1 MAADGKLVFDTGI
14 DSSGFDK
21 GLKSLGSLAAKSAAV
36 ITAAFTVAASAA
48 VNVGSSFTASMSQV
62 AATMGITRMSDD
74 YQILTASAEEM
85 GAATKF
91 SATQAGDALNYLAL
105 AGYDAQQS
113 VEALP
118 TVLNT
123 AAAGG
128 LDLAYASDLITDSM
142 SALGL
147 QMSDLE
153 GFSDKLAKT
162 SQKSNTSVAQL
173 GEAILT
179 VGGTAKS
186 LSGGVEELDTM
197 LGLIADNGI
206 KGAEGG
212 TALRNIILSLSAPTD
227 TAAAAMERL
236 NVSAFDSQGKM
247 RDLSAVFS
255 DFNAAL
261 APLTDQE
268 KTQALNEIF
277 NKVDLKAV
285 NALLG
290 TSAERFEELRGYIGN
305 CSGAAEQMAKTMDDN
320 LTGDLTIMSS
330 ALEGLG
336 IAAFDKF
343 EKPMRSAVQTVTE
356 DISALTAEVKDGGLS
371 EQFDKISNSAGRLVT
386 AVGELAANDILPAI
400 INSMAAI
407 IEHGDTIVT
416 ITALIGANVAAI
428 KITKAV
434 SAANEVLTIMSV
446 RLGTT
451 AATTALLK
459 GELTATQAVV
469 GLFTGKISVAT
480 VATTAFKNAITAITT
495 SPFLAASIAA
505 GIVIAVAKYTNS
517 ISEATEIT
525 KDAKQAA
532 EDYTSALEQQEEQI
546 RQNNGNLESDK
557 TMLNAKIAVYEK
569 LRKQY
574 EDTGEGEQDL
584 IDITKE
590 IQELSPTTI
599 QFVDE
604 ETQQYLSLAGAVD
617 DVVAAMERKYKLQ
630 NAESDWK
637 FAQDELTELYNQKE
651 ELSNERA
658 QLEQDFQD
666 KYGISSDQAS
676 LGNTIMAYSTIET
689 IAIGYA
695 KRRINANDEAMQE
708 INAAIADA
716 EARSAEAM
724 QTITDTYLSGTDEA
738 LTSFYMT
745 DAENRR
751 LAGQQYADTI
761 KSSNEEMLKQLDAN
775 TQKLESGFEKL
786 DHQYNTGSIATEQE
800 LYEKKKALLDKYG
813 SETYKDHWKFYEE
826 IYGCEKDFAEAS
838 KKLEEEKLKETA
850 KTTSE
855 INKKIREGM
864 EKNLKDTKDGLKKQ
878 LSATKSSLSS
888 IISEYSKAMSDL
900 KSNISGY
907 KNKLLSVGDIFS
919 VDETEKNGQK
929 VKTYTIA
936 NIDKQMKEMEK
947 YHSYVMKLKANGA
960 SQGLIEELT
969 SLDFEDGAQF
979 GKYLSGLS
987 DKEFAKIN
995 SYYKKRDDLAD
1006 ELSKDMYK
1014 GEAEKLNS
1022 VLMECVNT
1030 ALNSLPAAAQTAG
1043 SAMLSGIMEG
1053 IGNSDDLTE
1062 RMTTFTD
1069 SFAEVFES
1077 AVDDMDLNKSFSI
1090 ALGGID
1096 AHAEGQEL
1104 GRQFM
1109 NGFDEELK
1117 NHRSEISVS
1126 QTSSAENLASDTSA
1140 KNAGTKTSGSSK
1152 NDNITIDTTNNIT
1165 VQIDSET
1172 VSRSTE
1178 HSRKTKERRTG

>member
-128 LDLAYASDLITDSM
+128 IDLAYASDLITDSM

-268 KTQALNEIF
+268 KTQALSEIF

-290 TSAERFEELRGYIGN
+290 TSAERFEELRGYIEN

-371 EQFDKISNSAGRLVT
+371 EQFDKISEGAGRLVA

-407 IEHGDTIVT
+407 IEHGGSILS
-416 ITALIGANVAAI
+416 IIAGIGTAVAAI
-428 KITKAV
+428 KVGPFIVSFIASVQTANLQLALLTGQFGAAAV
-434 SAANEVLTIMSV
+434 SA
-446 RLGTT
+446 
-451 AATTALLK
+451 TALGGGLSIT
-459 GELTATQAVV
+459 EIAVA
-469 GLFTGKISVAT
+469 LYNKQIT
-480 VATTAFKNAITAITT
+480 VATASTAAFNAICSINPIYLVAAA
-495 SPFLAASIAA
+495 LAAVVTGIGLYISHVNKAKAA
-505 GIVIAVAKYTNS
+505 TAALVDETNEYTEAMDKVVQDGQENIDKSNAEIAVIKEKASRYEELRQRYSNLTKGEMAEFKS
-517 ISEATEIT
+517 LAEELQEILPDGTEIINEQT
-525 KDAKQAA
+525 GAYNSLADSIERVCQNMESQAV
-532 EDYTSALEQQEEQI
+532 
-546 RQNNGNLESDK
+546 
-557 TMLNAKIAVYEK
+557 LNAKY
-569 LRKQY
+569 KQY
-574 EDTGEGEQDL
+574 EETASQNY
-584 IDITKE
+584 DINKQLDE
-590 IQELSPTTI
+590 IQAQYEKEQRNADLYASEGLS
-599 QFVDE
+599 
-604 ETQQYLSLAGAVD
+604 VD
-617 DVVAAMERKYKLQ
+617 DVSSLDRI
-630 NAESDWK
+630 
-637 FAQDELTELYNQKE
+637 AQRL
-651 ELSNERA
+651 
-658 QLEQDFQD
+658 
-666 KYGISSDQAS
+666 YGISYDALVQQRNTNQAIIDEYHQ
-676 LGNTIMAYSTIET
+676 LYS
-689 IAIGYA
+689 
-695 KRRINANDEAMQE
+695 
-708 INAAIADA
+708 
-716 EARSAEAM
+716 
-724 QTITDTYLSGTDEA
+724 DTYNDLNSVEEESTNSYVD
-738 LTSFYMT
+738 
-745 DAENRR
+745 NHR

-888 IISEYSKAMSDL
+888 IISEYSKAMGDL

-936 NIDKQMKEMEK
+936 NIDKQMNEMEK

-995 SYYKKRDDLAD
+995 NYYKKRDDLAD

-1030 ALNSLPAAAQTAG
+1030 ALTSLPAAAQTAG
-1043 SAMLSGIMEG
+1043 RAMLSGIMEG

-1104 GRQFM
+1104 GRQLM

-1117 NHRSEISVS
+1117 KHRSEISVS
-1126 QTSSAENLASDTSA
+1126 QTSSAEKLASDTSA

-1172 VSRSTE
+1172 ISRSTE

>member
-74 YQILTASAEEM
+74 YRILTASAEEM

-128 LDLAYASDLITDSM
+128 IDLAYASDLITDSM

-290 TSAERFEELRGYIGN
+290 TSAERFEELRGYIEN

-356 DISALTAEVKDGGLS
+356 DISALTVEVKDGGLS
-371 EQFDKISNSAGRLVT
+371 EQFDKISEGAGRLVA

-407 IEHGDTIVT
+407 IEHGGSILS
-416 ITALIGANVAAI
+416 IIAGIGTAVAAI
-428 KITKAV
+428 KVGPFIVSFIASVQTANLQLALLTGQFGAAAV
-434 SAANEVLTIMSV
+434 SA
-446 RLGTT
+446 
-451 AATTALLK
+451 TALGGGLSIT
-459 GELTATQAVV
+459 EIAVA
-469 GLFTGKISVAT
+469 LYNKQIT
-480 VATTAFKNAITAITT
+480 VATASTAAFNAICSINPIYLVAAA
-495 SPFLAASIAA
+495 LAAVVTGIGLYISHVNKSKAA
-505 GIVIAVAKYTNS
+505 TAALVDETNEYTEAMDKVVQDGQENIDKSNAEIAVIKEKASRYEELRQRYSNLTKGEMAEFKS
-517 ISEATEIT
+517 LAEELQEILPDGTEIINEQT
-525 KDAKQAA
+525 GAYNSLADSIERVCQNMESQAV
-532 EDYTSALEQQEEQI
+532 
-546 RQNNGNLESDK
+546 
-557 TMLNAKIAVYEK
+557 LNAKY
-569 LRKQY
+569 KQY
-574 EDTGEGEQDL
+574 EEAASQNY
-584 IDITKE
+584 DINKQLDE
-590 IQELSPTTI
+590 IQAQYEKEQRNADLYASEGLS
-599 QFVDE
+599 
-604 ETQQYLSLAGAVD
+604 VD
-617 DVVAAMERKYKLQ
+617 DVSSLDRI
-630 NAESDWK
+630 
-637 FAQDELTELYNQKE
+637 AQRL
-651 ELSNERA
+651 
-658 QLEQDFQD
+658 
-666 KYGISSDQAS
+666 YGISYDALVQQRNTNQAIIDEYHQ
-676 LGNTIMAYSTIET
+676 LYS
-689 IAIGYA
+689 
-695 KRRINANDEAMQE
+695 
-708 INAAIADA
+708 
-716 EARSAEAM
+716 
-724 QTITDTYLSGTDEA
+724 DTYNELNSVEEESTNSYVD
-738 LTSFYMT
+738 
-745 DAENRR
+745 NHR

-995 SYYKKRDDLAD
+995 NYYKKRDDLAD

-1030 ALNSLPAAAQTAG
+1030 ALTSLPAAAQTAG
-1043 SAMLSGIMEG
+1043 RAMLNGIMEG

-1104 GRQFM
+1104 GRQLM

-1117 NHRSEISVS
+1117 KHRSEISVS
-1126 QTSSAENLASDTSA
+1126 QTSSAEKLASDTSA

-1172 VSRSTE
+1172 ISRSTE

>member
-128 LDLAYASDLITDSM
+128 IDLAYASDLITDSM

-147 QMSDLE
+147 SMSELE

-186 LSGGVEELDTM
+186 LSGGVAELDTM

-268 KTQALNEIF
+268 KTQALSEIF

-290 TSAERFEELRGYIGN
+290 TSAERFDELRGYIEN

-356 DISALTAEVKDGGLS
+356 DISALTVEVKDGGLS

-480 VATTAFKNAITAITT
+480 VATTAFKNAVTAITT
-495 SPFLAASIAA
+495 SPFFAASIAA

-599 QFVDE
+599 QFVD
-604 ETQQYLSLAGAVD
+604 

-630 NAESDWK
+630 NAESNWN

-651 ELSNERA
+651 ELSNERT

-676 LGNTIMAYSTIET
+676 LGSTFLAYSAIDT

-695 KRRINANDEAMQE
+695 KRRINANDAAMQE

-786 DHQYNTGSIATEQE
+786 DHQYNTGSIATEQK

-878 LSATKSSLSS
+878 LSATKSSMSS

-919 VDETEKNGQK
+919 VDETEKNGRK
-929 VKTYTIA
+929 VKTYTIE

-987 DKEFAKIN
+987 DKEFGKIN
-995 SYYKKRDDLAD
+995 SYYKKRDALAD

-1022 VLMECVNT
+1022 VLMECVNS
-1030 ALNSLPAAAQTAG
+1030 ALASLPAAAQTAG
-1043 SAMLSGIMEG
+1043 SAMLIGIMEG

-1104 GRQFM
+1104 GRQLM

-1117 NHRSEISVS
+1117 KHRSEISVS

>member
-1 MAADGKLVFDTGI
+1 MGFPTMLLF
-14 DSSGFDK
+14 SS
-21 GLKSLGSLAAKSAAV
+21 V
-36 ITAAFTVAASAA
+36 ITNQAIIDEYH
-48 VNVGSSFTASMSQV
+48 QLY
-62 AATMGITRMSDD
+62 SDT
-74 YQILTASAEEM
+74 YNE
-85 GAATKF
+85 
-91 SATQAGDALNYLAL
+91 LN
-105 AGYDAQQS
+105 S
-113 VEALP
+113 VE
-118 TVLNT
+118 
-123 AAAGG
+123 
-128 LDLAYASDLITDSM
+128 
-142 SALGL
+142 
-147 QMSDLE
+147 
-153 GFSDKLAKT
+153 
-162 SQKSNTSVAQL
+162 
-173 GEAILT
+173 
-179 VGGTAKS
+179 
-186 LSGGVEELDTM
+186 EE
-197 LGLIADNGI
+197 
-206 KGAEGG
+206 
-212 TALRNIILSLSAPTD
+212 S
-227 TAAAAMERL
+227 
-236 NVSAFDSQGKM
+236 
-247 RDLSAVFS
+247 
-255 DFNAAL
+255 
-261 APLTDQE
+261 
-268 KTQALNEIF
+268 
-277 NKVDLKAV
+277 
-285 NALLG
+285 
-290 TSAERFEELRGYIGN
+290 
-305 CSGAAEQMAKTMDDN
+305 
-320 LTGDLTIMSS
+320 
-330 ALEGLG
+330 
-336 IAAFDKF
+336 
-343 EKPMRSAVQTVTE
+343 
-356 DISALTAEVKDGGLS
+356 
-371 EQFDKISNSAGRLVT
+371 
-386 AVGELAANDILPAI
+386 
-400 INSMAAI
+400 
-407 IEHGDTIVT
+407 
-416 ITALIGANVAAI
+416 
-428 KITKAV
+428 
-434 SAANEVLTIMSV
+434 
-446 RLGTT
+446 
-451 AATTALLK
+451 
-459 GELTATQAVV
+459 
-469 GLFTGKISVAT
+469 
-480 VATTAFKNAITAITT
+480 
-495 SPFLAASIAA
+495 
-505 GIVIAVAKYTNS
+505 TNS
-517 ISEATEIT
+517 
-525 KDAKQAA
+525 
-532 EDYTSALEQQEEQI
+532 Y
-546 RQNNGNLESDK
+546 
-557 TMLNAKIAVYEK
+557 
-569 LRKQY
+569 
-574 EDTGEGEQDL
+574 
-584 IDITKE
+584 
-590 IQELSPTTI
+590 
-599 QFVDE
+599 VD
-604 ETQQYLSLAGAVD
+604 
-617 DVVAAMERKYKLQ
+617 
-630 NAESDWK
+630 NH
-637 FAQDELTELYNQKE
+637 
-651 ELSNERA
+651 
-658 QLEQDFQD
+658 
-666 KYGISSDQAS
+666 
-676 LGNTIMAYSTIET
+676 
-689 IAIGYA
+689 
-695 KRRINANDEAMQE
+695 
-708 INAAIADA
+708 
-716 EARSAEAM
+716 
-724 QTITDTYLSGTDEA
+724 
-738 LTSFYMT
+738 
-745 DAENRR
+745 R

-888 IISEYSKAMSDL
+888 IISEYSRAMSDL

-995 SYYKKRDDLAD
+995 NYYKKRDDLAD

-1104 GRQFM
+1104 GRQLM

-1117 NHRSEISVS
+1117 KHRSEISVS

-1172 VSRSTE
+1172 ISRSTE

>member
-21 GLKSLGSLAAKSAAV
+21 GLKSLGSRAAKSAAV

-74 YQILTASAEEM
+74 YRILTASAEEM

-128 LDLAYASDLITDSM
+128 IDLAYASDLITDSM

-290 TSAERFEELRGYIGN
+290 TSAERFEELRGYIEN

-407 IEHGDTIVT
+407 IEHGGSILS
-416 ITALIGANVAAI
+416 IIAGIGTAVAAI
-428 KITKAV
+428 KVGPFIVSFIASVQTANLQLALLTGQFGATAV
-434 SAANEVLTIMSV
+434 SA
-446 RLGTT
+446 
-451 AATTALLK
+451 TALGGGLSIT
-459 GELTATQAVV
+459 EIAVA
-469 GLFTGKISVAT
+469 LYNKQIT
-480 VATTAFKNAITAITT
+480 VATASTAAFNAICSINPIYLVAAA
-495 SPFLAASIAA
+495 LAAVVTGIGLYISHVNKAKAA
-505 GIVIAVAKYTNS
+505 TAALADETNQYAEAMDKVVQDGQENIDKSNAEIAVIKEKASRYEELRQRYSNLTKGEMAEFKS
-517 ISEATEIT
+517 LAEELQEILPGGTEIINEQT
-525 KDAKQAA
+525 GAYNSLADSIERVCQNMESQAV
-532 EDYTSALEQQEEQI
+532 
-546 RQNNGNLESDK
+546 
-557 TMLNAKIAVYEK
+557 LNAKY
-569 LRKQY
+569 KQY
-574 EDTGEGEQDL
+574 EEAASQNY
-584 IDITKE
+584 DINKQLDE
-590 IQELSPTTI
+590 IQAQYEKEQRNADLYASEGLS
-599 QFVDE
+599 
-604 ETQQYLSLAGAVD
+604 VD
-617 DVVAAMERKYKLQ
+617 DVSSLDRI
-630 NAESDWK
+630 
-637 FAQDELTELYNQKE
+637 AQRL
-651 ELSNERA
+651 
-658 QLEQDFQD
+658 
-666 KYGISSDQAS
+666 YGISYDALVQQRNTNQAIIDEYHQ
-676 LGNTIMAYSTIET
+676 LYS
-689 IAIGYA
+689 
-695 KRRINANDEAMQE
+695 
-708 INAAIADA
+708 
-716 EARSAEAM
+716 
-724 QTITDTYLSGTDEA
+724 DTYNELNSVEEESTNSYVD
-738 LTSFYMT
+738 
-745 DAENRR
+745 NHR

-786 DHQYNTGSIATEQE
+786 DHQYNTGGIATEQE

-929 VKTYTIA
+929 VKAYTIA

-960 SQGLIEELT
+960 SQGLIEEIT
-969 SLDFEDGAQF
+969 SFDFEDGAQF

-995 SYYKKRDDLAD
+995 NYYKKRDDLAD

-1030 ALNSLPAAAQTAG
+1030 ALTSLPAAAQTAG
-1043 SAMLSGIMEG
+1043 RAMLSGIMEG

-1104 GRQFM
+1104 GRQLM

-1117 NHRSEISVS
+1117 KHRSEISVS

-1172 VSRSTE
+1172 ISRSTE

>member
-1 MAADGKLVFDTGI
+1 MAADGKLIFDTGI

-128 LDLAYASDLITDSM
+128 IDLAYASDLITDSM

-290 TSAERFEELRGYIGN
+290 TSAERFDELRGYIEN

-356 DISALTAEVKDGGLS
+356 DISALTVEVKDGGLS

-407 IEHGDTIVT
+407 IEHGGSIISVMAGIAAAVLAVKGLTAFASLQKALRIANL
-416 ITALIGANVAAI
+416 ALIDMEACSGSAAI
-428 KITKAV
+428 AQAFLAGNLTVTK
-434 SAANEVLTIMSV
+434 
-446 RLGTT
+446 T
-451 AATTALLK
+451 AA
-459 GELTATQAVV
+459 GIYY
-469 GLFTGKISVAT
+469 GKISAAT
-480 VATTAFKNAITAITT
+480 LATAAFNAVCSINPIYLIAGA
-495 SPFLAASIAA
+495 LAAVVTGIGLYISHVNKAKAA
-505 GIVIAVAKYTNS
+505 TADLADETNQYAEAMDKVVQDGQENIDKSNAEIAVIKEKASRYEELRQRYSNLTKGEMAEFKS
-517 ISEATEIT
+517 LAEELQKILPDGTEIINEQT
-525 KDAKQAA
+525 GAYNSLADSIERVCKNMESQAV
-532 EDYTSALEQQEEQI
+532 
-546 RQNNGNLESDK
+546 
-557 TMLNAKIAVYEK
+557 LNAKY
-569 LRKQY
+569 KQY
-574 EDTGEGEQDL
+574 EEAASQNY
-584 IDITKE
+584 DINKQLDE
-590 IQELSPTTI
+590 IQAQYEKEQRNADLYASEGLS
-599 QFVDE
+599 
-604 ETQQYLSLAGAVD
+604 VD
-617 DVVAAMERKYKLQ
+617 DVSSLD
-630 NAESDWK
+630 SI
-637 FAQDELTELYNQKE
+637 AQRL
-651 ELSNERA
+651 
-658 QLEQDFQD
+658 
-666 KYGISSDQAS
+666 YGISYDALVQQRNTNQAIIDEYHQ
-676 LGNTIMAYSTIET
+676 LYS
-689 IAIGYA
+689 
-695 KRRINANDEAMQE
+695 
-708 INAAIADA
+708 
-716 EARSAEAM
+716 
-724 QTITDTYLSGTDEA
+724 DTYNELNSVEEESTNSYVD
-738 LTSFYMT
+738 
-745 DAENRR
+745 NHR

-826 IYGCEKDFAEAS
+826 IYGYEKDFAEAS

-850 KTTSE
+850 KTTTE

-919 VDETEKNGQK
+919 VNETEKNGQK

-995 SYYKKRDDLAD
+995 NYYKKRDDLAD